1 MQVDLLL
8 RRFGGDE
15 QMLTAED
22 IVGKSGGTAQRPKP
36 LWAAVALPPS
46 RERQDQ
52 LDIYVRI
59 EQRRPRRRYVR

>member
-1 MQVDLLL
+1 
-8 RRFGGDE
+8 
-15 QMLTAED
+15 MLTAED